1 MYKIVETDKEIS
13 WFELGN
19 VDNKHTIT
27 PILTLADEY
36 GGRCQIVVD
45 DHCYKLMLK
54 QKPEG
59 KITTEWYKTT
69 PYIFREAL
77 EALKT
82 LDSKPL
88 SI

>member
-1 MYKIVETDKEIS
+1 MYSIIKTDSTIKWEGKNGERS
-13 WFELGN
+13 
-19 VDNKHTIT
+19 IT

-36 GGRCQIVVD
+36 GGRCQIIID
-45 DHCYKLMLK
+45 DHCYKIM
-54 QKPEG
+54 
-59 KITTEWYKTT
+59 IKTQPVDDSFEELYEPT
-69 PYIFREAL
+69 CYIFREVF